1 MKHRIWVAFILMIG
15 IIISGVR
22 YYFFVTDTIYEESAN
37 HLKEIYN
44 QVNRSLY
51 NLIGG
56 TWRTMDMW
64 IPYLEDMKDEK
75 HISQYV
81 ERIKKDEGF
90 TGFYFIS
97 REGEYCTPDRQKG
110 YLNLE
115 GHLSE
120 LIIDR
125 ECIAASAAMPSKP
138 EMIVFAV
145 PCDKNVYGDFEYEA
159 IGISFYN
166 SEIVGLLEISAF
178 DDNSKSYVIYPDGR
192 VIMDNADTQKQNTY
206 NFIGMLEARS
216 DLESQQIAEMQQDFR
231 QGTSGVINFRMES
244 EEYYLVYEPVEF
256 EDWTV
261 LGMVTADAVNAGM
274 NKLQMRILVVGGGIF
289 VLILI
294 ACIWYLKQRSRL
306 SLEEKDTEIRYRE
319 ELFSMLSNS
328 VDHIFLILDGNTL
341 GVSYISPNVEKIL
354 GISEKDVKKDSHV
367 VDELL
372 MGEGKMTAE
381 EQLSELA
388 SGENKE
394 WEQEYAHRTTGDRR
408 WLLVSASNMEIQGK
422 SKYIII
428 FFDRTKE
435 KKVNR
440 ALEEAAKIANDASSA
455 KSRFLSN
462 MSHDIRT
469 PMNAVLGYTTLAAA
483 NIEDREKLKDYLAKI
498 LSSGNHMLSLLND
511 ILDMSRIENG
521 KIHLKEAEENLPRI
535 LNEVGTIVS
544 GQMQSKQLEL
554 HIEMMDITDEN
565 VLCDKTRLNQVL
577 LNIVTNAVKFTE
589 PGGSVSVLLV
599 QEHNGPAGMG
609 KYRIHIKDTGIGMS
623 AEFAEKIFSPFEREQ
638 TSVVNKTQG
647 TGLGMPIAK
656 SIIDIMGGTIEIIT
670 EQGRGT
676 EFIISLTFRL
686 PPA

>member
-64 IPYLEDMKDEK
+64 IPYLEDMQDEK
-75 HISQYV
+75 QISEYV

-97 REGEYCTPDRQKG
+97 REGGYCTPDRQKG

-178 DDNSKSYVIYPDGR
+178 DDNSKGYVIYPDGR
-192 VIMDNADTQKQNTY
+192 VIMDNADTQKQNIY

-372 MGEGKMTAE
+372 MGEGKMTAA

-388 SGENKE
+388 SGENME

-435 KKVNR
+435 KKINR

-483 NIEDREKLKDYLAKI
+483 NIENREKLKDYLAKI

>member
-1 MKHRIWVAFILMIG
+1 
-15 IIISGVR
+15 
-22 YYFFVTDTIYEESAN
+22 
-37 HLKEIYN
+37 
-44 QVNRSLY
+44 
-51 NLIGG
+51 
-56 TWRTMDMW
+56 
-64 IPYLEDMKDEK
+64 
-75 HISQYV
+75 
-81 ERIKKDEGF
+81 
-90 TGFYFIS
+90 
-97 REGEYCTPDRQKG
+97 
-110 YLNLE
+110 
-115 GHLSE
+115 
-120 LIIDR
+120 
-125 ECIAASAAMPSKP
+125 
-138 EMIVFAV
+138 
-145 PCDKNVYGDFEYEA
+145 
-159 IGISFYN
+159 
-166 SEIVGLLEISAF
+166 
-178 DDNSKSYVIYPDGR
+178 
-192 VIMDNADTQKQNTY
+192 
-206 NFIGMLEARS
+206 
-216 DLESQQIAEMQQDFR
+216 
-231 QGTSGVINFRMES
+231 
-244 EEYYLVYEPVEF
+244 
-256 EDWTV
+256 
-261 LGMVTADAVNAGM
+261 
-274 NKLQMRILVVGGGIF
+274 
-289 VLILI
+289 
-294 ACIWYLKQRSRL
+294 
-306 SLEEKDTEIRYRE
+306 
-319 ELFSMLSNS
+319 
-328 VDHIFLILDGNTL
+328 
-341 GVSYISPNVEKIL
+341 
-354 GISEKDVKKDSHV
+354 
-367 VDELL
+367 
-372 MGEGKMTAE
+372 
-381 EQLSELA
+381 
-388 SGENKE
+388 
-394 WEQEYAHRTTGDRR
+394 
-408 WLLVSASNMEIQGK
+408 
-422 SKYIII
+422 
-428 FFDRTKE
+428 
-435 KKVNR
+435 
-440 ALEEAAKIANDASSA
+440 
-455 KSRFLSN
+455 